1 MFFTKPVVNFYTR
14 HVDGPCVLISE
25 RIVLVRWNF
34 LKELVEEKRHRL
46 HSFFLVCK
54 NPDGSINDY
63 ALIFTPKINRAF
75 CGVKLSILMHRHAD
89 LLAFSDLRP
98 GESMPGE
105 MENNLMERF
114 IIGEERH
121 MIQRI
126 AVPFNGNSAR
136 YRVV

>member
-14 HVDGPCVLISE
+14 HVDGPCILISE
-25 RIVLVRWNF
+25 RIVLFGRNF

-54 NPDGSINDY
+54 NPDRSINDY
-63 ALIFTPKINRAF
+63 ALIFAPKINRAF
-75 CGVKLSILMHRHAD
+75 CGVKLAIFMHRHAD
-89 LLAFSDLRP
+89 LLPFSDFRP
-98 GESMPGE
+98 GESMPRE

-114 IIGEERH
+114 IIGEERN

-136 YRVV
+136 NGVV